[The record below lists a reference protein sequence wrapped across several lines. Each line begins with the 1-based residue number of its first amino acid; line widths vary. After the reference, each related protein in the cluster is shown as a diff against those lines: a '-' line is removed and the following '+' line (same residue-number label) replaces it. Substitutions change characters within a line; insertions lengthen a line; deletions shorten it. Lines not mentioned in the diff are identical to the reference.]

1 MNIMQKM
8 SNRAYG
14 DPYLKNLI
22 HKLEIDYCRKFYKN
36 SSQLILNEKE
46 VLYLLRFSDILCRS
60 EESIHRNLSLKIIS
74 LLLEL
79 EDINASE
86 YFRVIAA
93 NTLVKLGN
101 FPSLPI
107 IDSDEGYLKVDEIR
121 NDYIL
126 KELMQESPLGAPFT
140 DAQYNVFEEM
150 KKRNH
155 YSFSGSTSFGKTFIF
170 EAFTKYI
177 IEERNKTD
185 NIAFI
190 VPTKALINQ
199 IGNRLKEIVD
209 KLGYKVITT
218 PVIPRVFLNQDN
230 KYIFV
235 FTAERLISYFTQ
247 KDNPQIDY
255 LFVDEAHKLLS
266 KKDTRT
272 PLLYHALV
280 LAKRKSVNIYFASPN
295 IPNAGIF
302 LEMINNSTDES
313 MSIVE
318 SPVTQNRF
326 FIDTIEDKS
335 FMISDYGDDIVFPK
349 FNFKKN
355 DVIGNLQLVLESFSE
370 DRQSIIYCNTVDKT
384 IQTAINF
391 ADRLSKVD
399 SREIDKV
406 VNLIDERVHRQY
418 YLKKCLN
425 KGIAYHF
432 SGIPE
437 EIKLRIEKLYKQ
449 GLIKFLFCT
458 STLLEG
464 VNLPAKN
471 IFILSEKIG
480 DSKMSD
486 IDFWNL
492 AGRAGRLREDIS
504 GNIFCVNLY
513 NQSGYWKDSKDVRI
527 LRTKAIC
534 EIKPQILSKQNENLY
549 KNISNYLE
557 QKDYSNK
564 NLSNEKKKIIEMY
577 GNILLFHDSIN
588 NDSILKDRFV
598 DSDKSSVS
606 ILKKTRNSLKVA
618 SDILATSIDINIAN
632 QNKIA
637 ISDVPNLPT
646 STNREDCLEV
656 LTILYEQ
663 YKWSETESGGKNPM
677 IRHKNQLKYYATLM
691 ESWINTRPL
700 KVLIQRTI
708 DYFYNNGDERN
719 IYIRQ
724 EGKLNSVEFDKEDEF
739 HINKLINDVV
749 SDIENILRFKIKNY
763 VSNYQALLKNKE
775 KNLSVNVA
783 DWESYIEY
791 GTTNNR
797 IIEIQNLG
805 FSRNIAIFLLNKYLD
820 AFKKND
826 MDIICDVDENYLK
839 NNINRDKY
847 KFEYEELAL
856 FMNWTTEEEVH

>member
-8 SNRAYG
+8 SNKAYE
-14 DPYLKNLI
+14 DPYLRNLI
-22 HKLEIDYCRKFYKN
+22 HKLETDYCRKFYTN
-36 SSQLILNEKE
+36 SSWLMLNEKE
-46 VLYLLRFSDILCRS
+46 ILHLLRFSDILCRS
-60 EESIHRNLSLKIIS
+60 EESMHRNLSLKIIS

-79 EDINASE
+79 EDVSTSE
-86 YFRVIAA
+86 YFRIIAA

-107 IDSDEGYLKVDEIR
+107 IDRDGKYLKVDEIR

-126 KELMQESPLGAPFT
+126 KGLMQASPLGNPFT

-150 KKRNH
+150 KRRNH
-155 YSFSGSTSFGKTFIF
+155 YSFSGSTSFGKSFIF

-177 IEERNKTD
+177 IKERNKAD

-199 IGNRLKEIVD
+199 VGNRLKDIVD
-209 KLGYKVITT
+209 EFGYKVITT
-218 PVIPRVFLNQDN
+218 PIIPKVFLNQDN
-230 KYIFV
+230 KYIFI
-235 FTAERLISYFTQ
+235 FTAERLILYFTD
-247 KDNPQIDY
+247 KNNPQIDY

-295 IPNAGIF
+295 ISNAGVF

-313 MSIVE
+313 MSIIE

-326 FIDTIEDKS
+326 FIDTIENKS

-349 FNFKKN
+349 FDFKEN
-355 DVIGNLQLVLESFSE
+355 DIIGNLQLVLESFSE

-391 ADRLSKVD
+391 ADRCSKID
-399 SREIDKV
+399 SEEIDEVIK
-406 VNLIDERVHRQY
+406 LIDERIHHQY

-432 SGIPE
+432 GGIPE
-437 EIKLRIEKLYKQ
+437 EIKLRIENLYKQ

-480 DSKMSD
+480 DGKMSD

-492 AGRAGRLREDIS
+492 AGRAGRLRKDIS

-513 NQSGYWKDSKDVRI
+513 NQSGYWKDSKNASI
-527 LRTKAIC
+527 LRKKEIC
-534 EIKPQILSKQNENLY
+534 EIKPQILSKQNDNLY
-549 KNISNYLE
+549 KNISNYFE
-557 QKDYSNK
+557 QKSYSNK
-564 NLSNEKKKIIEMY
+564 NLSSEKKKTIEMY
-577 GNILLFHDSIN
+577 GNILIFHDSIN
-588 NDSILKDRFV
+588 NDSVLKDRFV
-598 DSDKSSVS
+598 DSDKNSLLL
-606 ILKKTRNSLKVA
+606 LKKTRNSLKVA
-618 SDILATSIDINIAN
+618 PEILATSIDINIAN

-646 STNREDCLEV
+646 STKREDCLKV

-663 YKWSETESGGKNPM
+663 YKWTETESSGRNPM

-691 ESWINTRPL
+691 ESWIHTKPL
-700 KVLIQRTI
+700 KVLIQRSI
-708 DYFYNNGDERN
+708 DYFYNDGDERN
-719 IYIRQ
+719 LHIRQ
-724 EGKLNSVEFDKEDEF
+724 EGKLKLVKFNKENEF

-749 SDIENILRFKIKNY
+749 NDIENILRFKIKNY

-775 KNLSVNVA
+775 NLNVNMA

-791 GTTNNR
+791 GTTDNKV
-797 IIEIQNLG
+797 IEIQNLG
-805 FSRNIAIFLLNKYLD
+805 FPRNIAIFLRDNYLD
-820 AFKKND
+820 AFDKNN
-826 MDIICDVDENYLK
+826 MGIICDVDEIYLK
-839 NNINRDKY
+839 NNIDRDKY

-856 FMNWTTEEEVH
+856 FMNWETEKEAK

>member
-1 MNIMQKM
+1 MQKM
-8 SNRAYG
+8 SNRAYE
-14 DPYLKNLI
+14 DPYLRNLI
-22 HKLEIDYCRKFYKN
+22 HKLETDYCRKFYTN
-36 SSQLILNEKE
+36 SSQLMLNEKE
-46 VLYLLRFSDILCRS
+46 ILHLLRFSDILCRS
-60 EESIHRNLSLKIIS
+60 EKSIHRNLALKIIS

-79 EDINASE
+79 EDVSTSE
-86 YFRVIAA
+86 YFRIIAA

-107 IDSDEGYLKVDEIR
+107 IDSDGKYLKIDEIR

-126 KELMQESPLGAPFT
+126 KELMQESPLGKPFT

-155 YSFSGSTSFGKTFIF
+155 YSFSGSTSFGKSFIF

-177 IEERNKTD
+177 IKEHNKTD

-199 IGNRLKEIVD
+199 VGNRLKEIVD
-209 KLGYKVITT
+209 EFGYKVITT
-218 PVIPRVFLNQDN
+218 PVIPKVFLNHDN

-235 FTAERLISYFTQ
+235 FTAERLILYFTD
-247 KDNPQIDY
+247 KNNPQIDY

-295 IPNAGIF
+295 IPNADVF

-313 MSIVE
+313 MSIIE
-318 SPVTQNRF
+318 SPVTQNRL
-326 FIDTIEDKS
+326 FIDTVENKS

-349 FNFKKN
+349 FDFKEN
-355 DVIGNLQLVLESFSE
+355 DVTGNLQLVLKLFSE

-391 ADRLSKVD
+391 ADRLSKID
-399 SREIDKV
+399 SEEIDEVIK
-406 VNLIDERVHRQY
+406 LIDERIHHQY

-432 SGIPE
+432 GGIPE
-437 EIKLRIEKLYKQ
+437 EIKLRIENLYKQ

-480 DSKMSD
+480 DGKMSD

-492 AGRAGRLREDIS
+492 AGRAGRLRKDIS

-513 NQSGYWKDSKDVRI
+513 NQSGYWKDSKNVSI
-527 LRTKAIC
+527 LRTKKIC
-534 EIKPQILSKQNENLY
+534 EIKPQILSKQNDNLY
-549 KNISNYLE
+549 KNISNYFE
-557 QKDYSNK
+557 QKEYSNK
-564 NLSNEKKKIIEMY
+564 GLSAEKKKTIEMY

-598 DSDKSSVS
+598 DSDKNSVS
-606 ILKKTRNSLKVA
+606 LLKKTRNALKVA
-618 SDILATSIDINIAN
+618 PEILATSIDINIAN

-637 ISDVPNLPT
+637 ISDVPNLPI
-646 STNREDCLEV
+646 STKREDCLEV

-663 YKWSETESGGKNPM
+663 YKWEETESGGRNPM
-677 IRHKNQLKYYATLM
+677 IRHKNQLRYYATLM
-691 ESWINTRPL
+691 ESWINTKPL

-708 DYFYNNGDERN
+708 DFFYNDGDERN
-719 IYIRQ
+719 LYIRQ
-724 EGKLNSVEFDKEDEF
+724 EGKLNPVKFDKENEF

-775 KNLSVNVA
+775 NVNVNVA

-791 GTTNNR
+791 GTTDNKT
-797 IIEIQNLG
+797 IEIQNLG
-805 FSRNIAIFLLNKYLD
+805 FPRNIAIFLRDKYLD
-820 AFKKND
+820 AFEKNN
-826 MDIICDVDENYLK
+826 MGIICDVDEVYLK
-839 NNINRDKY
+839 NNIDKHKY
-847 KFEYEELAL
+847 RFEYEELAL
-856 FMNWTTEEEVH
+856 FMNWKFETEVE

>member
-8 SNRAYG
+8 SNRAYE
-14 DPYLKNLI
+14 DPYLRSLI
-22 HKLEIDYCRKFYKN
+22 HKLETDYCRKFYTN
-36 SSQLILNEKE
+36 SSQLMLNEKE
-46 VLYLLRFSDILCRS
+46 ILHLLRFSDILCRS
-60 EESIHRNLSLKIIS
+60 EESMHRNLSLKIIS

-79 EDINASE
+79 EDVSTSE
-86 YFRVIAA
+86 YFRIIAV

-107 IDSDEGYLKVDEIR
+107 IDSDGKYLKVDEIR

-126 KELMQESPLGAPFT
+126 KELMQASPLGKPFT

-155 YSFSGSTSFGKTFIF
+155 YSFSGSTSFGKSFIF
-170 EAFTKYI
+170 EAFTKHI
-177 IEERNKTD
+177 IKEHNKTD

-199 IGNRLKEIVD
+199 VGSRLKEIVD
-209 KLGYKVITT
+209 EFGYKVITT
-218 PVIPRVFLNQDN
+218 PVIPKVFLNQDN

-235 FTAERLISYFTQ
+235 FTAERLILYFTD
-247 KDNPQIDY
+247 KNNPQIDY

-295 IPNAGIF
+295 IPNADVF

-313 MSIVE
+313 MSIIE

-326 FIDTIEDKS
+326 FIDTVENKS

-349 FNFKKN
+349 FDFKEN
-355 DVIGNLQLVLESFSE
+355 DIIGNLQLVLESFSE

-384 IQTAINF
+384 IQTAIDF
-391 ADRLSKVD
+391 ADQCSKID
-399 SREIDKV
+399 SEEIDEVIK
-406 VNLIDERVHRQY
+406 LIDERIHHQY

-432 SGIPE
+432 GGIPE
-437 EIKLRIEKLYKQ
+437 EIKLRIENLYKQ

-480 DSKMSD
+480 DGIMSD

-492 AGRAGRLREDIS
+492 AGRAGRLRKDIS

-513 NQSGYWKDSKDVRI
+513 NQSGYWKDAKNVNI
-527 LRTKAIC
+527 LRTKEIC
-534 EIKPQILSKQNENLY
+534 EIKPQILSKQNDNLY
-549 KNISNYLE
+549 KNIRNYFE
-557 QKDYSNK
+557 QKSYSNK
-564 NLSNEKKKIIEMY
+564 NLSNEKKKTIEMY

-598 DSDKSSVS
+598 DSDKNYVS
-606 ILKKTRNSLKVA
+606 LLKKTRNSLKVA
-618 SDILATSIDINIAN
+618 PEILATSIDINIAN

-646 STNREDCLEV
+646 STKREDCLEV
-656 LTILYEQ
+656 LTVLYEQ
-663 YKWSETESGGKNPM
+663 YKWDETESGGRNPM
-677 IRHKNQLKYYATLM
+677 IRHKNQLKYYAMLM
-691 ESWINTRPL
+691 ESWINTKPL
-700 KVLIQRTI
+700 KVIIQKSI
-708 DYFYNNGDERN
+708 DYFYNNGDERDL
-719 IYIRQ
+719 YIRQ
-724 EGKLNSVEFDKEDEF
+724 EGKLTPVKFDKGNEF
-739 HINKLINDVV
+739 HINKLINNVV

-763 VSNYQALLKNKE
+763 VSNYQALLKSKNKVD
-775 KNLSVNVA
+775 LGSA

-791 GTTNNR
+791 GTTDNKT
-797 IIEIQNLG
+797 IEIQNLG
-805 FSRNIAIFLLNKYLD
+805 FSRNIAIFLRNKYLE
-820 AFKKND
+820 AFKED
-826 MDIICDVDENYLK
+826 ETGALCDVNELYLK
-839 NNINRDKY
+839 NNIDKSKY
-847 KFEYEELAL
+847 KFEYDEISVL
-856 FMNWTTEEEVH
+856 MNWGAIDE

>member
-8 SNRAYG
+8 SNKAYE
-14 DPYLKNLI
+14 DPYLRNLI
-22 HKLEIDYCRKFYKN
+22 HKLETDYCRKFYTN
-36 SSQLILNEKE
+36 SSWLMLNEKE
-46 VLYLLRFSDILCRS
+46 ILHLLRFSDILCRS
-60 EESIHRNLSLKIIS
+60 EESMHRNLSLKIIS

-79 EDINASE
+79 EDVSTSE
-86 YFRVIAA
+86 YFRIIAA

-107 IDSDEGYLKVDEIR
+107 IDRDGKYLKVDEIR

-126 KELMQESPLGAPFT
+126 KGLMQASPLGNPFT

-150 KKRNH
+150 KRRNH
-155 YSFSGSTSFGKTFIF
+155 YSFSGSTSFGKSFIF

-177 IEERNKTD
+177 IKERNKAD

-199 IGNRLKEIVD
+199 VGNRLKDIVD
-209 KLGYKVITT
+209 EFGYKVITT
-218 PVIPRVFLNQDN
+218 PIIPKVFLNQDN
-230 KYIFV
+230 KYIFI
-235 FTAERLISYFTQ
+235 FTAERLILYFTD
-247 KDNPQIDY
+247 KNNPQIDY

-295 IPNAGIF
+295 ISNAGVF

-313 MSIVE
+313 MSIIE

-326 FIDTIEDKS
+326 FIDTIENKS

-349 FNFKKN
+349 FDFKEN
-355 DVIGNLQLVLESFSE
+355 DIIGNLQLVLESFSE

-391 ADRLSKVD
+391 ADRCSKID
-399 SREIDKV
+399 SEEIDEVIK
-406 VNLIDERVHRQY
+406 LIDERIHHQY

-432 SGIPE
+432 GGIPE
-437 EIKLRIEKLYKQ
+437 EIKLRIENLYKQ

-480 DSKMSD
+480 DGKMSD

-492 AGRAGRLREDIS
+492 AGRAGRLRKDIS

-513 NQSGYWKDSKDVRI
+513 NQSGYWKDSKNASI
-527 LRTKAIC
+527 LRKKEIC
-534 EIKPQILSKQNENLY
+534 EIKPQILSKQNDNLY
-549 KNISNYLE
+549 KNISNYFE
-557 QKDYSNK
+557 QKSYSNK
-564 NLSNEKKKIIEMY
+564 NLSSEKKKTIEMY
-577 GNILLFHDSIN
+577 GNILIFHDSIN
-588 NDSILKDRFV
+588 NDSVLKDRFV
-598 DSDKSSVS
+598 DSDKNSLLL
-606 ILKKTRNSLKVA
+606 LKKTRNSLKVA
-618 SDILATSIDINIAN
+618 PEILATSIDINIAS

-646 STNREDCLEV
+646 STKREDCLKV

-663 YKWSETESGGKNPM
+663 YKWTETESGGRNPM

-691 ESWINTRPL
+691 ESWIHTKPL
-700 KVLIQRTI
+700 KVLIQRSI
-708 DYFYNNGDERN
+708 DYFYNDGDERN
-719 IYIRQ
+719 LHIRQ
-724 EGKLNSVEFDKEDEF
+724 EGKLKLVKFNKENEF

-749 SDIENILRFKIKNY
+749 NDIENILRFKIKNY

-775 KNLSVNVA
+775 NLNVNMA

-791 GTTNNR
+791 GTTDNKV
-797 IIEIQNLG
+797 IEIQNLG
-805 FSRNIAIFLLNKYLD
+805 FPRNIAIFLRDNYLD
-820 AFKKND
+820 AFDKNN
-826 MDIICDVDENYLK
+826 MGIICDVDEIYLK
-839 NNINRDKY
+839 NNIDRDKY

-856 FMNWTTEEEVH
+856 FMNWETEKEAK

>member
-1 MNIMQKM
+1 M
-8 SNRAYG
+8 SNRAYK
-14 DPYLKNLI
+14 DPYLRNLI
-22 HKLEIDYCRKFYKN
+22 HKLETDYCRRFYTN
-36 SSQLILNEKE
+36 SSQLMLNEKE
-46 VLYLLRFSDILCRS
+46 ILHLLRFSDILCRS
-60 EESIHRNLSLKIIS
+60 EESMHRNLSLKIIS

-79 EDINASE
+79 EDINTSE

-107 IDSDEGYLKVDEIR
+107 IDSDKGYLKVHEIR

-190 VPTKALINQ
+190 VPTKALISQ

-218 PVIPRVFLNQDN
+218 PVIPRVFLNRDS

-313 MSIVE
+313 MYITE

-326 FIDTIEDKS
+326 FIDTVENKS
-335 FMISDYGDDIVFPK
+335 FMISDYGDDIIFPK
-349 FNFKKN
+349 FDFKKN
-355 DVIGNLQLVLESFSE
+355 DVTGNLQLVLKTFSE

-384 IQTAINF
+384 IDTAIRF
-391 ADRLSKVD
+391 ADRLPKIDSEEVD
-399 SREIDKV
+399 ETMK
-406 VNLIDERVHRQY
+406 LIDERIHHQY
-418 YLKKCLN
+418 FLKKCLS

-492 AGRAGRLREDIS
+492 AGRAGRLRKDIS

-513 NQSGYWKDSKDVRI
+513 NQSGYWKNSKDINI
-527 LRTKAIC
+527 LRTKTIR

-564 NLSNEKKKIIEMY
+564 NLSSGKKKIIEMY

-588 NDSILKDRFV
+588 NDSI
-598 DSDKSSVS
+598 
-606 ILKKTRNSLKVA
+606 
-618 SDILATSIDINIAN
+618 
-632 QNKIA
+632 
-637 ISDVPNLPT
+637 
-646 STNREDCLEV
+646 
-656 LTILYEQ
+656 
-663 YKWSETESGGKNPM
+663 
-677 IRHKNQLKYYATLM
+677 
-691 ESWINTRPL
+691 
-700 KVLIQRTI
+700 
-708 DYFYNNGDERN
+708 
-719 IYIRQ
+719 
-724 EGKLNSVEFDKEDEF
+724 
-739 HINKLINDVV
+739 
-749 SDIENILRFKIKNY
+749 
-763 VSNYQALLKNKE
+763 
-775 KNLSVNVA
+775 
-783 DWESYIEY
+783 
-791 GTTNNR
+791 
-797 IIEIQNLG
+797 
-805 FSRNIAIFLLNKYLD
+805 
-820 AFKKND
+820 
-826 MDIICDVDENYLK
+826 
-839 NNINRDKY
+839 
-847 KFEYEELAL
+847 
-856 FMNWTTEEEVH
+856 

>member
-1 MNIMQKM
+1 M
-8 SNRAYG
+8 
-14 DPYLKNLI
+14 
-22 HKLEIDYCRKFYKN
+22 
-36 SSQLILNEKE
+36 
-46 VLYLLRFSDILCRS
+46 
-60 EESIHRNLSLKIIS
+60 
-74 LLLEL
+74 
-79 EDINASE
+79 
-86 YFRVIAA
+86 
-93 NTLVKLGN
+93 
-101 FPSLPI
+101 
-107 IDSDEGYLKVDEIR
+107 
-121 NDYIL
+121 
-126 KELMQESPLGAPFT
+126 
-140 DAQYNVFEEM
+140 
-150 KKRNH
+150 
-155 YSFSGSTSFGKTFIF
+155 
-170 EAFTKYI
+170 
-177 IEERNKTD
+177 
-185 NIAFI
+185 
-190 VPTKALINQ
+190 
-199 IGNRLKEIVD
+199 
-209 KLGYKVITT
+209 
-218 PVIPRVFLNQDN
+218 
-230 KYIFV
+230 
-235 FTAERLISYFTQ
+235 
-247 KDNPQIDY
+247 
-255 LFVDEAHKLLS
+255 LS

-295 IPNAGIF
+295 IPNADVF

-313 MSIVE
+313 MSIIE

-326 FIDTIEDKS
+326 FIDTIENKS

-349 FNFKKN
+349 FDFKEN
-355 DVIGNLQLVLESFSE
+355 DIIGNLQLVLESFSE

-391 ADRLSKVD
+391 ADGCSKID
-399 SREIDKV
+399 SEEIDEVIK
-406 VNLIDERVHRQY
+406 LIDERIHHQY

-432 SGIPE
+432 GGIPE
-437 EIKLRIEKLYKQ
+437 EIKLRIENLYKQ

-480 DSKMSD
+480 DGKMSD

-492 AGRAGRLREDIS
+492 AGRAGRLRKDIS

-513 NQSGYWKDSKDVRI
+513 NQSGYWKDSKNASI
-527 LRTKAIC
+527 LRTKEIC
-534 EIKPQILSKQNENLY
+534 EIKPQILSKQNDNLY
-549 KNISNYLE
+549 KNISNYFE
-557 QKDYSNK
+557 QKSYSNK
-564 NLSNEKKKIIEMY
+564 NLSSEKKKTIEMY

-598 DSDKSSVS
+598 DSDKNSVS
-606 ILKKTRNSLKVA
+606 LLKKTRNSLKVA
-618 SDILATSIDINIAN
+618 PEILATSIDINIAN

-646 STNREDCLEV
+646 STKREDCLEV

-663 YKWSETESGGKNPM
+663 YKWTETESGGRNPM

-691 ESWINTRPL
+691 ESWINTKPL

-708 DYFYNNGDERN
+708 DYFYNDGDERN
-719 IYIRQ
+719 LYIRQ
-724 EGKLNSVEFDKEDEF
+724 EEKLKPVKFDKENEF

-775 KNLSVNVA
+775 NLNVNVA

-791 GTTNNR
+791 GTTDNKA
-797 IIEIQNLG
+797 IEIQNLG
-805 FSRNIAIFLLNKYLD
+805 FPRNIAIFLRDKYLD
-820 AFKKND
+820 AFEKNN
-826 MDIICDVDENYLK
+826 MGIICDVDEIYLK
-839 NNINRDKY
+839 NNIDRDKY

-856 FMNWTTEEEVH
+856 FMNWETEKEAK

>member
-8 SNRAYG
+8 SNRAYE
-14 DPYLKNLI
+14 DPYLRNLI
-22 HKLEIDYCRKFYKN
+22 HKLETDYCRKFYTN
-36 SSQLILNEKE
+36 SSQLMLNEKE
-46 VLYLLRFSDILCRS
+46 ILHLLRFSDILCRS
-60 EESIHRNLSLKIIS
+60 EKSIHRNLALKIIS

-79 EDINASE
+79 EDVSTSE
-86 YFRVIAA
+86 YFRIIAA

-107 IDSDEGYLKVDEIR
+107 IDSDGKYLKIDEIR

-126 KELMQESPLGAPFT
+126 KELMQESPLGKPFT

-155 YSFSGSTSFGKTFIF
+155 YSFSGSTSFGKSFIF

-177 IEERNKTD
+177 IKEHNKTD

-190 VPTKALINQ
+190 VLTKALINQ
-199 IGNRLKEIVD
+199 VGNRLKEIVD
-209 KLGYKVITT
+209 EFGYKVITT
-218 PVIPRVFLNQDN
+218 PVIPKVFLNHDN

-235 FTAERLISYFTQ
+235 FTAERLILYFTD
-247 KDNPQIDY
+247 KNNPQIDY

-295 IPNAGIF
+295 IPNADVF

-313 MSIVE
+313 MSIIE
-318 SPVTQNRF
+318 SPVTQNRL
-326 FIDTIEDKS
+326 FIDTVENKS

-349 FNFKKN
+349 FDFKEN
-355 DVIGNLQLVLESFSE
+355 DVTGNLQLVLKLFSE

-391 ADRLSKVD
+391 ADRLSKID
-399 SREIDKV
+399 SEEIDEVIK
-406 VNLIDERVHRQY
+406 LIDERIHHQY

-432 SGIPE
+432 GGIPE
-437 EIKLRIEKLYKQ
+437 EIKLRIENLYKQ

-480 DSKMSD
+480 DGKMSD

-492 AGRAGRLREDIS
+492 AGRAGRLRKDIS

-513 NQSGYWKDSKDVRI
+513 NQSGYWKDSKNVSI
-527 LRTKAIC
+527 LRTKKIC
-534 EIKPQILSKQNENLY
+534 EIKPQILSKQNDNLY
-549 KNISNYLE
+549 KNISNYFE
-557 QKDYSNK
+557 QKEYSNK
-564 NLSNEKKKIIEMY
+564 GLSAEKKKTIEMY

-598 DSDKSSVS
+598 DSDKNSVS
-606 ILKKTRNSLKVA
+606 LLKKTRNALKVA
-618 SDILATSIDINIAN
+618 PEILATSIDINIAN

-637 ISDVPNLPT
+637 ISDVPNLPI
-646 STNREDCLEV
+646 STKREDCLEV

-663 YKWSETESGGKNPM
+663 YKWEETESGGRNPM
-677 IRHKNQLKYYATLM
+677 IRHKNQLRYYATLM
-691 ESWINTRPL
+691 ESWINTKPL

-708 DYFYNNGDERN
+708 DFFYNDGDERN
-719 IYIRQ
+719 LYIRQ
-724 EGKLNSVEFDKEDEF
+724 EGKLNPVKFDKENEF

-775 KNLSVNVA
+775 NVNVNVA

-791 GTTNNR
+791 GTTDNKT
-797 IIEIQNLG
+797 IEIQNLG
-805 FSRNIAIFLLNKYLD
+805 FPRNIAIFLRDKYLD
-820 AFKKND
+820 AFEKNN
-826 MDIICDVDENYLK
+826 MGIICDVDEVYLK
-839 NNINRDKY
+839 NNIDKHKY
-847 KFEYEELAL
+847 RFEYEELAL
-856 FMNWTTEEEVH
+856 FMNWKFETEVE

>member
-8 SNRAYG
+8 SNRAYE
-14 DPYLKNLI
+14 DPYLRSLI
-22 HKLEIDYCRKFYKN
+22 HKLETDYCRKFYTN
-36 SSQLILNEKE
+36 SSQLMLNEKE
-46 VLYLLRFSDILCRS
+46 ILHLLRFSDILCRS
-60 EESIHRNLSLKIIS
+60 EESMHRNLSLKIIS

-79 EDINASE
+79 DDVNTSE
-86 YFRVIAA
+86 YFRIIAV

-107 IDSDEGYLKVDEIR
+107 IDSDGKYLKVDEIR

-126 KELMQESPLGAPFT
+126 KELMQASPLGKPFT

-155 YSFSGSTSFGKTFIF
+155 YSFSGSTSFGKSFIF
-170 EAFTKYI
+170 EAFTKHI
-177 IEERNKTD
+177 IKEHNKTD

-199 IGNRLKEIVD
+199 VGSRLKEIVD
-209 KLGYKVITT
+209 EFGYKVITT
-218 PVIPRVFLNQDN
+218 PVIPKVFLNQDN

-235 FTAERLISYFTQ
+235 FTAERLILYFTD
-247 KDNPQIDY
+247 KNNPQIDY

-295 IPNAGIF
+295 IPNADVF

-313 MSIVE
+313 MSIIE

-326 FIDTIEDKS
+326 FIDTVENKS
-335 FMISDYGDDIVFPK
+335 FMMSDYGDDIVFPK
-349 FNFKKN
+349 FDFKEN
-355 DVIGNLQLVLESFSE
+355 DIIGNLQLVLESFSE

-384 IQTAINF
+384 IQTAIDF
-391 ADRLSKVD
+391 ADRCSKID
-399 SREIDKV
+399 SEEIDEVIK
-406 VNLIDERVHRQY
+406 LIDERIHHQY

-425 KGIAYHF
+425 KGIVYHF
-432 SGIPE
+432 GGIPE
-437 EIKLRIEKLYKQ
+437 EIKLRIENLYKQ

-480 DSKMSD
+480 DGIMSD

-492 AGRAGRLREDIS
+492 AGRAGRLRKDIS

-513 NQSGYWKDSKDVRI
+513 NQSGYWKDAKNVNI
-527 LRTKAIC
+527 LRTKEIC
-534 EIKPQILSKQNENLY
+534 KIKPQILSKQNDNLY
-549 KNISNYLE
+549 KNIRNYFE
-557 QKDYSNK
+557 QKSYSNK
-564 NLSNEKKKIIEMY
+564 NLSNEKKKTIEMY

-598 DSDKSSVS
+598 DSGKNYVS
-606 ILKKTRNSLKVA
+606 LLKKTRNSLKVA
-618 SDILATSIDINIAN
+618 PEILATSIDINIAN

-637 ISDVPNLPT
+637 ISDAPNLPT
-646 STNREDCLEV
+646 STKREDCLEV

-663 YKWSETESGGKNPM
+663 YKWDETESGGRNPM

-691 ESWINTRPL
+691 ESWINTKPL

-719 IYIRQ
+719 LYIRQ
-724 EGKLNSVEFDKEDEF
+724 EGKLNPVKFDKENES

-763 VSNYQALLKNKE
+763 VSNYQALLKSKNKVD
-775 KNLSVNVA
+775 LGSV

-791 GTTNNR
+791 GTTDNKT
-797 IIEIQNLG
+797 IEIQNLG
-805 FSRNIAIFLLNKYLD
+805 FPRNIAIFLRNKYLE
-820 AFKKND
+820 AFKED
-826 MDIICDVDENYLK
+826 ETGALCDVNELYLK
-839 NNINRDKY
+839 NNIDKSKY
-847 KFEYEELAL
+847 KFEYDEISVL
-856 FMNWTTEEEVH
+856 MNWGAIDE

>member
-8 SNRAYG
+8 SNRAYE
-14 DPYLKNLI
+14 DLYLRNLI
-22 HKLEIDYCRKFYKN
+22 HKLETDYCRKFYTPQ
-36 SSQLILNEKE
+36 SQLMLNEKE
-46 VLYLLRFSDILCRS
+46 ILHLLRFSDILCRS
-60 EESIHRNLSLKIIS
+60 EESVHRNLSLKIIS

-79 EDINASE
+79 EDVSASE
-86 YFRVIAA
+86 YFRIIAT

-107 IDSDEGYLKVDEIR
+107 VDKDEKYLKIDEIR

-126 KELMQESPLGAPFT
+126 KGLMQISPLGKPFT
-140 DAQYNVFEEM
+140 DGQYSVFEEM

-155 YSFSGSTSFGKTFIF
+155 YSFSGSTSFGKSFIF

-177 IEERNKTD
+177 IKEHNKTD

-199 IGNRLKEIVD
+199 VGNRVKEIVD
-209 KLGYKVITT
+209 EFGYKVITT
-218 PVIPRVFLNQDN
+218 PVIPKVFLNQDN

-235 FTAERLISYFTQ
+235 FTAERLILYFID
-247 KDNPQIDY
+247 KNNPQIDY

-280 LAKRKSVNIYFASPN
+280 LAKRKSVNIYFAAPN
-295 IPNAGIF
+295 IPNADVF

-313 MSIVE
+313 VSIIE

-326 FIDTIEDKS
+326 FIDTVENKS

-349 FNFKKN
+349 FDFKNN
-355 DVIGNLQLVLESFSE
+355 DVTGNLQLLLKLFSE

-391 ADRLSKVD
+391 ADRLSKITFE
-399 SREIDKV
+399 EIDDVIK
-406 VNLIDERVHRQY
+406 LIDERIHCQY

-432 SGIPE
+432 GGIPE
-437 EIKLRIEKLYKQ
+437 EIKLRIENLYKQ
-449 GLIKFLFCT
+449 GFIKFLFCT

-480 DSKMSD
+480 DGKMSD

-492 AGRAGRLREDIS
+492 AGRAGRLRKDIS

-513 NQSGYWKDSKDVRI
+513 NQSGYWKDAKNVSI
-527 LRTKAIC
+527 LRTKEIC
-534 EIKPQILSKQNENLY
+534 EIKPQILSKQNDNLY
-549 KNISNYLE
+549 KNISNYFE
-557 QKDYSNK
+557 QKSYSNK
-564 NLSNEKKKIIEMY
+564 NLSSEKKKTIEMY

-598 DSDKSSVS
+598 DSDKNFLSL
-606 ILKKTRNSLKVA
+606 LKKTRNSLKVA
-618 SDILATSIDINIAN
+618 PEILAMSIDINIAT

-646 STNREDCLEV
+646 STKREDCLEV
-656 LTILYEQ
+656 LTILYDQ
-663 YKWSETESGGKNPM
+663 YKWYETESGGRNPM
-677 IRHKNQLKYYATLM
+677 IRHKNQLKYYAILM
-691 ESWINTRPL
+691 ESWINSKPL

-719 IYIRQ
+719 LYIRQ
-724 EGKLNSVEFDKEDEF
+724 EGKLNPVKFDKENEF

-775 KNLSVNVA
+775 NLNVNVA

-791 GTTNNR
+791 GTTDNKA
-797 IIEIQNLG
+797 IEIQNLG
-805 FSRNIAIFLLNKYLD
+805 FPRNIAIFLRDKYLD
-820 AFKKND
+820 AFEKNN
-826 MDIICDVDENYLK
+826 MGIICDVDEIYLK

-856 FMNWTTEEEVH
+856 FMNWRIEKEEK

>member
-1 MNIMQKM
+1 MNVMQKM
-8 SNRAYG
+8 SIKAYK

-22 HKLEIDYCRKFYKN
+22 HKLETDYCRKLYAGSN
-36 SSQLILNEKE
+36 QLLLSKTEILH
-46 VLYLLRFSDILCRS
+46 LLRFSDILCRS
-60 EESIHRNLSLKIIS
+60 DESKHRNLSLKIIS
-74 LLLEL
+74 LLLEFN
-79 EDINASE
+79 EVNSTE
-86 YFRVIAA
+86 YFRIIAA

-107 IDSDEGYLKVDEIR
+107 IDNNKNYLKVDEIR

-126 KELMQESPLGAPFT
+126 KELLQESPLGMPFT

-155 YSFSGSTSFGKTFIF
+155 YSFSGSTSFGKSFIF

-177 IEERNKTD
+177 IKEHNKTD
-185 NIAFI
+185 NIVFI

-199 IGNRLKEIVD
+199 VGNRLKEIVD
-209 KLGYKVITT
+209 EFGYKVITT
-218 PVIPRVFLNQDN
+218 PVIPKVFLNQDN

-235 FTAERLISYFTQ
+235 FTAERLILYFMD
-247 KDNPQIDY
+247 KNNPKIDY

-272 PLLYHALV
+272 PLLYHSLV
-280 LAKRKSVNIYFASPN
+280 LAKRKSVNIYFAAPN
-295 IPNAGIF
+295 IPNSDVF

-313 MSIVE
+313 MSITE
-318 SPVTQNRF
+318 SPVVQNRF
-326 FIDTIEDKS
+326 FIDTVADQT
-335 FMISDYGDDIVFPK
+335 FMISDYGEDIVFPK
-349 FNFKKN
+349 LKFKEN
-355 DVIGNLQLVLESFSE
+355 DIVGNLRIVLNTFSE

-391 ADRLSKVD
+391 ADRLSKID
-399 SREIDKV
+399 SKEIDEVIK
-406 VNLIDERVHRQY
+406 LIDERIHHQY

-432 SGIPE
+432 GGIPE
-437 EIKLRIEKLYKQ
+437 EIKLRIENLYKQ

-480 DSKMSD
+480 DGKMSD

-492 AGRAGRLREDIS
+492 AGRAGRLRKDIS

-513 NQSGYWKDSKDVRI
+513 NQSGYWKDAKNVSI
-527 LRTKAIC
+527 LRTKEIC
-534 EIKPQILSKQNENLY
+534 EIKPQILSKQNDNLY
-549 KNISNYLE
+549 KNISNYFE
-557 QKDYSNK
+557 QKSYSNK
-564 NLSNEKKKIIEMY
+564 NLSSEKKKTIEMY

-598 DSDKSSVS
+598 DSDKNSMSL
-606 ILKKTRNSLKVA
+606 LKKTRNSLKVA
-618 SDILATSIDINIAN
+618 PEILAMSIDINIAT

-646 STNREDCLEV
+646 STKREDCLQV

-663 YKWSETESGGKNPM
+663 YKWDETESGGRNPM
-677 IRHKNQLKYYATLM
+677 IRHKNQLKYYAILM
-691 ESWINTRPL
+691 ESWINSKPL

-719 IYIRQ
+719 LYIRQ
-724 EGKLNSVEFDKEDEF
+724 EGKLNPIKFDKENEF
-739 HINKLINDVV
+739 YINKLINDVV
-749 SDIENILRFKIKNY
+749 SDIENILSFKIKNY

-775 KNLSVNVA
+775 NLNVNVA

-791 GTTNNR
+791 GTTDNKA
-797 IIEIQNLG
+797 IEIQNLG
-805 FSRNIAIFLLNKYLD
+805 FPRNIAIFLRDKYLD
-820 AFKKND
+820 AFKKNN
-826 MDIICDVDENYLK
+826 MGIICDVDEIYLK
-839 NNINRDKY
+839 NNIDRDKY

-856 FMNWTTEEEVH
+856 FMNWGIEK

>member
-1 MNIMQKM
+1 MQKM
-8 SNRAYG
+8 SNRAYE
-14 DPYLKNLI
+14 DPYLRNLI
-22 HKLEIDYCRKFYKN
+22 HKLETDYCRKFYTN
-36 SSQLILNEKE
+36 SSQLMLNEKE
-46 VLYLLRFSDILCRS
+46 ILHLLRFSDILCRS
-60 EESIHRNLSLKIIS
+60 EKSIHRNLALKIIS

-79 EDINASE
+79 EDVSTSE
-86 YFRVIAA
+86 YFRIIAA

-107 IDSDEGYLKVDEIR
+107 IDSDGKYLKIDEIR

-126 KELMQESPLGAPFT
+126 KELMQESPLGKPFT

-155 YSFSGSTSFGKTFIF
+155 YSFSGSTSFGKSFIF

-177 IEERNKTD
+177 IKEHNKTD

-199 IGNRLKEIVD
+199 VGNRLKEIVD
-209 KLGYKVITT
+209 EFGYKVITT
-218 PVIPRVFLNQDN
+218 PVIPKVFLNHDN

-235 FTAERLISYFTQ
+235 FTAERLILYFTD
-247 KDNPQIDY
+247 KNNPQIDY

-295 IPNAGIF
+295 IPNADVF

-313 MSIVE
+313 MSIIE
-318 SPVTQNRF
+318 SPVTQNRL
-326 FIDTIEDKS
+326 FIDTVENKS

-349 FNFKKN
+349 FDFKEN
-355 DVIGNLQLVLESFSE
+355 DVTGNLQLVLKLFSE
-370 DRQSIIYCNTVDKT
+370 DRRSIIYCNTVDKT

-391 ADRLSKVD
+391 ADRLSKID
-399 SREIDKV
+399 SEEIDEVIK
-406 VNLIDERVHRQY
+406 LIDERIHHQY

-432 SGIPE
+432 GGIPE
-437 EIKLRIEKLYKQ
+437 EIKLRIENLYKQ

-480 DSKMSD
+480 DGKMSD

-492 AGRAGRLREDIS
+492 AGRAGRLRKDIS

-513 NQSGYWKDSKDVRI
+513 NQSGYWKDSKNVSI
-527 LRTKAIC
+527 LRTKKIC
-534 EIKPQILSKQNENLY
+534 EIKPQILSKQNDNLY
-549 KNISNYLE
+549 KNISNYFE
-557 QKDYSNK
+557 QKEYSNK
-564 NLSNEKKKIIEMY
+564 GLSAEKKKTIEMY

-598 DSDKSSVS
+598 DSDKNSVS
-606 ILKKTRNSLKVA
+606 LLKKTRNALKVA
-618 SDILATSIDINIAN
+618 PEILATSIDINIAN

-637 ISDVPNLPT
+637 ISDVPNLPI
-646 STNREDCLEV
+646 STKREDCLEV

-663 YKWSETESGGKNPM
+663 YKWEETESGGRNPM
-677 IRHKNQLKYYATLM
+677 IRHKNQLRYYATLM
-691 ESWINTRPL
+691 ESWINTKPL

-708 DYFYNNGDERN
+708 DFFYNDGDERN
-719 IYIRQ
+719 LYIRQ
-724 EGKLNSVEFDKEDEF
+724 EGKLNPVKFDKENEF

-775 KNLSVNVA
+775 NVNVNVA

-791 GTTNNR
+791 GTTDNKT
-797 IIEIQNLG
+797 IEIQNLG
-805 FSRNIAIFLLNKYLD
+805 FPRNIAIFLRDKYLD
-820 AFKKND
+820 AFEKNN
-826 MDIICDVDENYLK
+826 MGIICDVDEVYLK
-839 NNINRDKY
+839 NNIDKHKY
-847 KFEYEELAL
+847 RFEYEELAL
-856 FMNWTTEEEVH
+856 FMNWKFETEVE

>member
-8 SNRAYG
+8 SNRAYE
-14 DPYLKNLI
+14 DPYLRSLI
-22 HKLEIDYCRKFYKN
+22 HKLETDYCRKFYTN
-36 SSQLILNEKE
+36 SSQLMLNEKE
-46 VLYLLRFSDILCRS
+46 ILHLLRFSDILCRA
-60 EESIHRNLSLKIIS
+60 EESMHRNLSLKIIS

-79 EDINASE
+79 EDVSTSE
-86 YFRVIAA
+86 YFRIIAV

-107 IDSDEGYLKVDEIR
+107 IDSDGKYLKVDEIR

-126 KELMQESPLGAPFT
+126 KELMQASPLGKPFT

-155 YSFSGSTSFGKTFIF
+155 YSFSGSTSFGKSFIF
-170 EAFTKYI
+170 EAFTKHI
-177 IEERNKTD
+177 IKEHNKTD

-199 IGNRLKEIVD
+199 VGSRLKEIVD
-209 KLGYKVITT
+209 EFGYKVITT
-218 PVIPRVFLNQDN
+218 PVIPKVFLNQDN

-235 FTAERLISYFTQ
+235 FTAERLILYFTD
-247 KDNPQIDY
+247 KNNPQIDY

-295 IPNAGIF
+295 IPNADVF

-313 MSIVE
+313 MSIIE

-326 FIDTIEDKS
+326 FIDTVENKS
-335 FMISDYGDDIVFPK
+335 FMMSDYGDDIVFPK
-349 FNFKKN
+349 FDFKEN
-355 DVIGNLQLVLESFSE
+355 DIIGNLQLVLESFSE

-384 IQTAINF
+384 IQTAIDF
-391 ADRLSKVD
+391 ADRCSKID
-399 SREIDKV
+399 SEEIDEVIK
-406 VNLIDERVHRQY
+406 LIDERIHHQY

-432 SGIPE
+432 GGIPE
-437 EIKLRIEKLYKQ
+437 EIKLRIENLYKQ

-480 DSKMSD
+480 DGIMSD

-492 AGRAGRLREDIS
+492 AGRAGRLRKDIS

-513 NQSGYWKDSKDVRI
+513 NQSGYWKDAKNVNI
-527 LRTKAIC
+527 LRTKEIC
-534 EIKPQILSKQNENLY
+534 KIKPQILSKQNDNLY
-549 KNISNYLE
+549 KNMRNYFE
-557 QKDYSNK
+557 QKSYSNK
-564 NLSNEKKKIIEMY
+564 NLSNEKKKTIEMY

-598 DSDKSSVS
+598 DSGKNYVS
-606 ILKKTRNSLKVA
+606 LLKKTRNSLKVA
-618 SDILATSIDINIAN
+618 PEILATSIDINIAN

-637 ISDVPNLPT
+637 ISDAPNLPT
-646 STNREDCLEV
+646 STKREDCLEV

-663 YKWSETESGGKNPM
+663 YKWDETESGGRNPM

-691 ESWINTRPL
+691 ESWINTKPL

-719 IYIRQ
+719 LYIRQ
-724 EGKLNSVEFDKEDEF
+724 EGKLNPVKFDKENES

-763 VSNYQALLKNKE
+763 VSNYQALLKSKNKVD
-775 KNLSVNVA
+775 LGSV

-791 GTTNNR
+791 ETTDNKT
-797 IIEIQNLG
+797 IEIQNLG
-805 FSRNIAIFLLNKYLD
+805 FPRNIAIFLRNKYLE
-820 AFKKND
+820 AFKED
-826 MDIICDVDENYLK
+826 ETGALCDVNELYLK
-839 NNINRDKY
+839 NNIDKSKY
-847 KFEYEELAL
+847 KFEYDEISVL
-856 FMNWTTEEEVH
+856 MNWGAIDE